1 MTTLSRTIVQAAQA
15 VHYEDF
21 PPEVVAKVKI
31 AFLDMLSCVF
41 ESLDHPQSVQAI
53 AWASNAQG
61 GRACVFGTPLRTIAS
76 DAAFV
81 NAILGH
87 GLVREDMHTGS
98 VSHLG
103 VVIFPTL
110 LALAHQKRVTGRDFV
125 VSAICGYETG
135 AAVGKALM
143 DQDTVR
149 RFRPTG
155 ITGPLGGAV
164 GGSLLLGLSEDAGV
178 SALGLA
184 ANTTV
189 GLNEWPAEGADEMF
203 FHVGFAARNAV
214 TSVELA
220 ELGAYISETALDGK
234 AGLFAAL
241 GRQGRESQVTM
252 FQGPQPEIM
261 SVYHKP
267 APACNYAQTAC
278 QAALALTQ
286 DGVRSPDIRSI
297 SVKASAAALG
307 YPGCNSTGP
316 FERILKAK
324 MSIQYCVAAT
334 LSRGSI
340 EEANYSLLQD
350 PEVHRLISV
359 TTLEEDQGFTAAYPG
374 AQGSEVAVTLENG
387 ETKVRR
393 LPDVIPATHE
403 AIHERFRGSSE
414 KVLGH
419 NVTRRIEAKVE
430 GLEFVHNVAE
440 LCDLLSIPHTQ
451 P

>member
-1 MTTLSRTIVQAAQA
+1 MTTLSRTIVQAARA

-21 PPEVVAKVKI
+21 PAEVRAKVKI

-41 ESLDHPQSVQAI
+41 ESLDLPQSVQAI
-53 AWASNAQG
+53 QWASRSQG
-61 GRACVFGTPLRTIAS
+61 KAAVFGTGVRAAAS

-103 VVIFPTL
+103 VVIFPTM
-110 LALAHQKRVTGRDFV
+110 LALAQQTRVSGRDFV
-125 VSAICGYETG
+125 VSVICGYETG
-135 AAVGKALM
+135 AAVGKAVM
-143 DQDTVR
+143 DQETVR

-164 GGSLLLGLSEDAGV
+164 GGSLLSDLSEDASV

-214 TSVELA
+214 TAVELA
-220 ELGAYISETALDGK
+220 ELGAYASETALDGK

-241 GRQGRESQVTM
+241 GKLGRESQVKM
-252 FQGPQPEIM
+252 FQGSQPEIM
-261 SVYHKP
+261 AVYHKP

-278 QAALALTQ
+278 QAALALATQ
-286 DGVRSPDIRSI
+286 DGVRSSDIRKI
-297 SVKASAAALG
+297 DVKGSAAALG

-316 FERILKAK
+316 FERVLKAK

-340 EEANYSLLQD
+340 EEANYRLLQD
-350 PEVHRLISV
+350 PEVHRLIGV
-359 TTLEEDQGFTAAYPG
+359 TTLEEDQGFTDAYPRIQG
-374 AQGSEVAVTLENG
+374 AQVSVTLHNG
-387 ETKVRR
+387 ETKTRR
-393 LPDVIPATHE
+393 LPDVIPATPE
-403 AIHERFRGSSE
+403 AIRQRFRCSTTN
-414 KVLGH
+414 VLGASASA
-419 NVTRRIEAKVE
+419 RIEETVE
-430 GLEFVHNVAE
+430 EIETLSDVAVLCNLLGL
-440 LCDLLSIPHTQ
+440 PQ
-451 P
+451 

>member
-1 MTTLSRTIVQAAQA
+1 MTTLSRTIVQAARA
-15 VHYEDF
+15 VHYGDF
-21 PPEVVAKVKI
+21 PAEVHAKVKI
-31 AFLDMLSCVF
+31 ALLDMLSCVF
-41 ESLDHPQSVQAI
+41 ESLDLPHSVQAI
-53 AWASNAQG
+53 EWAGRSQG
-61 GRACVFGTPLRTIAS
+61 KAAVFGTRGRAAAS

-110 LALAHQKRVTGRDFV
+110 LALAQQKRVSGRDFV
-125 VSAICGYETG
+125 VAAICGYETG
-135 AAVGKALM
+135 AAVGKAVM

-164 GGSLLLGLSEDAGV
+164 GGSLLSGLSEDASV

-214 TSVELA
+214 TAVELA
-220 ELGAYISETALDGK
+220 ELGAYASETALDGK

-241 GRQGRESQVTM
+241 GKLGRVSHVSM
-252 FQGPQPEIM
+252 FQGSKPEIM
-261 SVYHKP
+261 AVYHKP

-278 QAALALTQ
+278 QAALALAQQ
-286 DGVRSPDIRSI
+286 DGVRSSEI
-297 SVKASAAALG
+297 SKIDVTASAAALG

-316 FERILKAK
+316 FERVLKAK

-340 EEANYSLLQD
+340 EEANYRLLQD
-350 PEVHRLISV
+350 PEVHRLIGV
-359 TTLEEDQGFTAAYPG
+359 TTLEEDQGFTDAYPRIQG
-374 AQGSEVAVTLENG
+374 AQVSVTLRNG
-387 ETKVRR
+387 ETKTRR
-393 LPDVIPATHE
+393 LPDVIPATPE
-403 AIHERFRGSSE
+403 AIRQRFRCATGN
-414 KVLGH
+414 VLGASASA
-419 NVTRRIEAKVE
+419 RIEGIVE
-430 GLEFVHNVAE
+430 EIETLSDVGT
-440 LCDLLSIPHTQ
+440 LCNLLALPK
-451 P
+451 